1 MVVSFRTR
9 GINQDTHKLTQTTFK
24 LIIIKKDN
32 NKEMYVH
39 MLIIPSELSK
49 DASILNIRS
58 CQYQWMLNV
67 CKYYFSTIMLLIL
80 SSTILSPEEINMYA
94 AHCL

>member
-9 GINQDTHKLTQTTFK
+9 EINRGTRKLARTTFK

-49 DASILNIRS
+49 HASILNRNS

-80 SSTILSPEEINMYA
+80 SSILSPEEINMYA